1 MISHKKNFRF
11 CGDFKQ
17 TIKSIRRSNKK
28 LKASYLVSEVVGY
41 DLKSVERTTTIKE
54 NKGMGKGCMRT
65 SSFNIRKLR
74 IYGGNKA
81 FQSY

>member
-1 MISHKKNFRF
+1 MKN
-11 CGDFKQ
+11 
-17 TIKSIRRSNKK
+17 
-28 LKASYLVSEVVGY
+28 LKCRTFVSEVVGD

-54 NKGMGKGCMRT
+54 NRGMGKGCMRT